1 MVYKIYVMKKLYLF
15 FTLASILLVACSKE
29 EITPDPTVT
38 TMDELQVEA
47 SFDWNTG
54 QSIDLII
61 KGLPTTIP
69 VKSTLSVSLPNGDL
83 VYQGSQLMSDNTTLK
98 LIIPVVHKQLLIKFG
113 TNTYTVAISD
123 GVANFSFI
131 PEIVD

>member
-1 MVYKIYVMKKLYLF
+1 MKKLYLF

-54 QSIDLII
+54 QGIDLII

>member
-1 MVYKIYVMKKLYLF
+1 MKKLYLF

-83 VYQGSQLMSDNTTLK
+83 VYQGSHLMSDNTTLK

>member
-1 MVYKIYVMKKLYLF
+1 MKKLYLF

>member
-1 MVYKIYVMKKLYLF
+1 MKKLYLF
-15 FTLASILLVACSKE
+15 LGLASMLLIACSKE
-29 EITPDPTVT
+29 EITPEPTVT

-54 QSIDLII
+54 QNVDLII

-69 VKSTLSVSLPNGDL
+69 IKSTLSVSLPNGAL
-83 VYQGSQLMSDNTTLK
+83 VYQGAHLMSDNATLK
-98 LIIPVVHKQLLIKFG
+98 LVIPAIHNQLHIQFG
-113 TNTYTVAISD
+113 TNSYSVAISS

-131 PEIVD
+131 PEIAD

>member
-1 MVYKIYVMKKLYLF
+1 
-15 FTLASILLVACSKE
+15 
-29 EITPDPTVT
+29 
-38 TMDELQVEA
+38 
-47 SFDWNTG
+47 
-54 QSIDLII
+54 LII